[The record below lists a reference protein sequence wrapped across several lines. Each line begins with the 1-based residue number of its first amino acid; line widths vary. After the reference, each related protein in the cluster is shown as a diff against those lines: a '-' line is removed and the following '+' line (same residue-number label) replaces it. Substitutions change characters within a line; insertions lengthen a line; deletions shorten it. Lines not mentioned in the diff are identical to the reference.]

1 MGWPVAGMTYVITEL
16 NDSGVT
22 VVQSGKTLA
31 RSPGVA
37 VLGKDRIELGEAALQ
52 AAHIDPR
59 NTFNRFWSNLNL
71 DNFKHPSRLAR
82 HNADLA
88 YAHLLA
94 IHEMAGKVEE
104 MVFAVPGSFTAEQ
117 LSLLLGLGEAAPFT
131 ITGLVDSAV
140 AATAASAGAGTYNH
154 LDIHLHHTVVTAVEV
169 AGTANRTAVKVVSDA
184 GLLAIH
190 DKCADFIAD
199 LFVRQ
204 SRFDPLHHAE
214 SEQALYNRLPQCL
227 QSLRQD
233 AETMFEI
240 HYGNSR
246 YQARVSREP
255 LLDTLRPLYG
265 KISEAVDR
273 SATCLVSKRLADLP
287 AFMDQLANA
296 QVPAEIQDEHAV
308 VAGCMGYMQAGKPED
323 GGVYFVTQL
332 KAAHDA
338 VASPVT
344 APQLQAEEQTK
355 EQAEAVAT
363 HVLGHAEAHALG
375 PAPLYLSAGGD
386 ISLTKGPDSGCSIT
400 LADSVA
406 TLDLDDPSGV
416 VLVNG
421 RSAAGRTRLRPGDRV
436 GFAGAETGFTLITV
450 LT

>member
-1 MGWPVAGMTYVITEL
+1 MSNTVIEL
-16 NDSGVT
+16 NDSEVT

-71 DNFKHPSRLAR
+71 DNFKHPSKQAR

-94 IHEMAGKVEE
+94 IHERAGQVDE
-104 MVFAVPGSFTAEQ
+104 MVFAVPGSFTDEQ

-140 AATAASAGAGTYNH
+140 AATAASAGPGTYNH
-154 LDIHLHHTVVTAVEV
+154 LDIHLHHTVVTALEV
-169 AGTANRTAVKVVSDA
+169 AATVNRTAVRVVSDA
-184 GLLAIH
+184 GLLSIH

-199 LFVRQ
+199 QFIRQ

-214 SEQALYNRLPQCL
+214 SEQALYDRLPQCL

-233 AETMFEI
+233 AETLFEI
-240 HYGNSR
+240 HYRNTR
-246 YQARVSREP
+246 YQARVNREP
-255 LLDTLRPLYG
+255 LLETLRPLYS
-265 KISEAVDR
+265 KISEAADR
-273 SATCLVSKRLADLP
+273 SATCLASKRLADLP
-287 AFMDQLANA
+287 AFMEQLANA
-296 QVPAEIQDEHAV
+296 QLPAEILDEHAV
-308 VAGCMGYMQAGKPED
+308 VAGCMGYMQENGPE
-323 GGVYFVTQL
+323 GGGIYFVTQL
-332 KAAHDA
+332 KAAHGQA
-338 VASPVT
+338 VNPVT
-344 APQLQAEEQTK
+344 TPEMEVEEEVETL
-355 EQAEAVAT
+355 AT
-363 HVLGHAEAHALG
+363 HVLGHAEAHPLG

-386 ISLTKGPDSGCSIT
+386 ISMTKGPDSSCSIT
-400 LADSVA
+400 LAASAA
-406 TLDLDDPSGV
+406 TLDLENPAAI

-421 RSAAGRTRLRPGDRV
+421 RPVTDRVRLRPGDMV
-436 GFAGAETGFTLITV
+436 GFAGSETRFTFITV